1 MRNRYGL
8 GGIAR
13 TAVILVI
20 ALAITTPASAQFGG
34 LKKKLKGAAAQEGAS
49 KAAGPA
55 GVTPETPAEAA
66 DGGGPGGAGGGTI
79 VLTEDVVSRLLV
91 GLKAGQAAR
100 DAASKEDSPYG
111 RYKKAEA
118 AYAEAQPKC
127 QAGQQSF
134 YQRMSGNE
142 KAMDKYG
149 ALVDKMVAAQGKGDQ
164 KLTAVYQDSAMAMQD
179 PSCVVKQPTQPDNYY
194 EAQRELDSR
203 AEQQEIKA
211 SGFGRS
217 DWAMVKE
224 RADAILRG
232 ATPPGD
238 ASPGEKSAVAA
249 KAGEL
254 KPLLGIRDQ
263 PAARAANPAPAPA
276 PAPAAPAAP
285 AMSPAASSM
294 NACMMKNI
302 ETHQAELEALG
313 HRAEAAKAAGDTG
326 RLMAIVDTL
335 QQIQMAGCRGQ

>member
-13 TAVILVI
+13 AAAIAVV

-49 KAAGPA
+49 KAAGAA
-55 GVTPETPAEAA
+55 GATPEAPAEVA
-66 DGGGPGGAGGGTI
+66 DGGGPAGAGGTI
-79 VLTEDVVSRLLV
+79 VLTEDVVGKLLA
-91 GLKAGQAAR
+91 GLKAGQATR
-100 DAASKEDSPYG
+100 AAAAKEDSPYG

-127 QAGQQSF
+127 QAAQQTF
-134 YQRMSGNE
+134 PQRMSGNE
-142 KAMDKYG
+142 KAMDKYS

-164 KLTAVYQDSAMAMQD
+164 KLMVIYQDSAMAMQD
-179 PSCVVKQPTQPDNYY
+179 PSCVVKQPTQPDDYY
-194 EAQRELDSR
+194 QAQRDIDSR

-211 SGFGRS
+211 SGFSRS
-217 DWAMVKE
+217 ELAMVKE

-254 KPLLGIRDQ
+254 KPLLGLQD
-263 PAARAANPAPAPA
+263 AVRATKPAPAPVPA
-276 PAPAAPAAP
+276 PAPAAPTAP

-294 NACMMKNI
+294 NACMMNNLQS
-302 ETHQAELEALG
+302 HQAELEALG
-313 HRAEAAKAAGDTG
+313 KRAEAARDANDTA
-326 RLMAIVDTL
+326 RMMAIVDTV

>member
-13 TAVILVI
+13 AAAIVVV

-49 KAAGPA
+49 KAPGAA
-55 GVTPETPAEAA
+55 GVTPEAPAEVA
-66 DGGGPGGAGGGTI
+66 DVGGPAGGGGTI
-79 VLTEDVVSRLLV
+79 VLTEDVVGKLIA
-91 GLKAGQAAR
+91 GLKAGQATR
-100 DAASKEDSPYG
+100 AAAAKEDSPYG

-127 QAGQQSF
+127 QAAQQTF
-134 YQRMSGNE
+134 PQRMSGNE
-142 KAMDKYG
+142 KAMDKYS

-164 KLTAVYQDSAMAMQD
+164 KLMVIYQDSAMAMQD
-179 PSCVVKQPTQPDNYY
+179 PSCVVKQPTQPDDYY
-194 EAQRELDSR
+194 QAQRDIDSR

-211 SGFGRS
+211 SGFSRS
-217 DWAMVKE
+217 ELAMVKE

-238 ASPGEKSAVAA
+238 ASAGEKSAVAA

-254 KPLLGIRDQ
+254 KPLLGIQDAVQ
-263 PAARAANPAPAPA
+263 ATKPAPAPA

-285 AMSPAASSM
+285 AMSPAASSL
-294 NACMMKNI
+294 NACMMNNLQ
-302 ETHQAELEALG
+302 THQAELEALG
-313 HRAEAAKAAGDTG
+313 KRAQAARDANDTA
-326 RLMAIVDTL
+326 RMMAIVDTV
-335 QQIQMAGCRGQ
+335 QQIQMAGCRAQ

>member
-8 GGIAR
+8 GGITLA
-13 TAVILVI
+13 AGIAVI

-49 KAAGPA
+49 KAAGAA
-55 GVTPETPAEAA
+55 GVTPETPPGAA
-66 DGGGPGGAGGGTI
+66 DAGAGGGTGGTI
-79 VLTEDVVSRLLV
+79 VLTEDEVGRLLA
-91 GLKAGQAAR
+91 GLKAGQAER
-100 DAASKEDSPYG
+100 DAAEKEDSPYG

-127 QAGQQSF
+127 QAGQQAF
-134 YQRMSGNE
+134 PQRMANNE
-142 KAMDKYG
+142 KTMDKYS

-164 KLTAVYQDSAMAMQD
+164 KLAAVYQDSAMAMQD
-179 PSCVVKQPTQPDNYY
+179 PSCVVKQPTQPDDYY
-194 EAQRELDSR
+194 QAQRDIDNR

-217 DWAMVKE
+217 EWAMVKE

-249 KAGEL
+249 KAGQL
-254 KPLLGIRDQ
+254 KPLLGIHDQ
-263 PAARAANPAPAPA
+263 PPARAAKPAPAPA

-326 RLMAIVDTL
+326 KMMAIVDTL